1 MLKVVFSA
9 AMLNT
14 NMNSFGD
21 IRPNM
26 TPSIT
31 IGGQGGVNFKALQH
45 AIYSP
50 WGSQAKIFCDTSFF
64 PQNCCKKKV
73 KNNLLK

>member
-14 NMNSFGD
+14 NM
-21 IRPNM
+21 
-26 TPSIT
+26 TSIWGYKAKYDT
-31 IGGQGGVNFKALQH
+31 IHSIGGQGGVNFKALQH